1 VKPNGSAASSTLRAP
16 SAVFCAIAVA
26 MIASVSARP
35 GSAQSVPYQRVF
47 PQSKT
52 VVEKRLK
59 EMQSSSAGHLPALEG
74 FTVPGDRPLDRFHRG
89 YYQCAAQ
96 VSSTPSG
103 GSMVRVNATITAWYT
118 DPAAA
123 KSGYQVLPSNGRLE
137 ADFLDRLQE
146 ALSGRASS
154 SSPTPLPNSLSSS
167 PRNHSNPAGPA
178 LSPSRPRN
186 SAPGVQAKAAAGS
199 PFNLGD
205 PLSLDR
211 LSSLATQKAVVD
223 RHAEEQAK
231 EVKGLEEIL
240 RNQAHPG
247 NLVAVKKKDT
257 PVLANPIADAKL
269 LFLASAEDEFEILD
283 ANPNWVH
290 VRISG
295 LSRGWIRRS
304 SLEMPIADPGTQPAE
319 TEARSVPAHADT
331 QPFHV
336 ENEQVASFPGN
347 WGPLL
352 GKTVR
357 MVTVQKASDN
367 PTATGSE
374 AKLAFAKSLFDREY
388 ADLISTSSSVVGVV
402 VIFDSEDGGMIAAT
416 VPALRQWKAG
426 TLSDEA
432 FWRRCFFD
440 PREAFGLPA
449 NP

>member
-1 VKPNGSAASSTLRAP
+1 
-16 SAVFCAIAVA
+16 
-26 MIASVSARP
+26 MIAIVFARAS
-35 GSAQSVPYQRVF
+35 SAQSVPYQRAF
-47 PQSKT
+47 PQSKAI
-52 VVEKRLK
+52 VEKRLK
-59 EMQSSSAGHLPALEG
+59 ELQSSSAGHLPALEG

-118 DPAAA
+118 DPVSG

-146 ALSGRASS
+146 ALGGQESS
-154 SSPTPLPNSLSSS
+154 SAVAPAANAPPSS
-167 PRNHSNPAGPA
+167 PGS
-178 LSPSRPRN
+178 SPVRQDGSSPPRPCARRVK
-186 SAPGVQAKAAAGS
+186 PKTPAGS
-199 PFNLGD
+199 PFKLGD
-205 PLSLDR
+205 PLSLDHM
-211 LSSLATQKAVVD
+211 SSLATQKAVID

-231 EVKGLEEIL
+231 EAKGLEEIL
-240 RNQAHPG
+240 RNQAHPS
-247 NLVAVKKKDT
+247 NLVAVKKTDT
-257 PVLANPIADAKL
+257 PVLANPIEDAKV
-269 LFLASAEDEFEILD
+269 LFLAAAEDEFEILD

-295 LSRGWIRRS
+295 ISRGWIRRS
-304 SLEMPIADPGTQPAE
+304 SLEMPTADPDTQPAE
-319 TEARSVPAHADT
+319 TEAQSEPAHADT

-357 MVTVQKASDN
+357 IVTVQKAIDN
-367 PTATGSE
+367 ATVTGSE

-402 VIFDSEDGGMIAAT
+402 VIFDSDDGGMVAAT
-416 VPALRQWKAG
+416 MPALRQWKAG

-440 PREAFGLPA
+440 PREAFGLVA